1 MIWKFFGQTLFWAL
15 VIFMVAYLIRKKP
28 YEAFHSANKNKVVK
42 ILFLTIVS
50 YLPLSIPLLMWW
62 NKRGDALFNFF
73 LGLVFVSIFTLLILF
88 LYFLVQ
94 DLLHASGRLVRYITT
109 GANMIMPNKSRRKFV
124 RQLGIGVASIPF
136 FSFFYGITKGK
147 YDFTVRKVQ
156 LLFPDLP
163 AAFDGFR
170 FAQISDVHSGSF
182 DDVDEVKR
190 GIAMIQAQSPDMILF
205 TGDFVNTKAEETDPY
220 IPAWNDLSAP
230 MGKYAVLGNHDYG
243 FYGSFPNLEDR
254 ERNHQAVQQRYADA
268 GFRLLKNEH
277 VKIEKDNESIRLI
290 GVENWGK
297 PPFPQFGDLEK
308 ATSGIPDD
316 TFNILMSHDP
326 THWDMHVLDF
336 PKLIHL
342 TLSGHT
348 HGMQMGIDIPWLK
361 WSIVRF
367 VYPRWIDLY
376 QEGKKFL
383 YVNRGFGW
391 LGMPARVGIYPE
403 ITIFE
408 LKKGVSV

>member
-1 MIWKFFGQTLFWAL
+1 MIWRIFAQAFFWAL
-15 VIFMVAYLIRKKP
+15 IIFIVAYLIRKKP
-28 YEAFHSANKNKVVK
+28 YEAFHSTAKNRFFKWAFFGV
-42 ILFLTIVS
+42 IG
-50 YLPLSIPLLMWW
+50 YLPVAIPTLMFL
-62 NKRGDALFNFF
+62 NKRGDPIFNFF
-73 LGLVFVSIFTLLILF
+73 LELVFVSLFTLLILF

-94 DLLHASGRLVRYITT
+94 DIVHALGRLVRYAAT

-136 FSFFYGITKGK
+136 FSFLYGITKGK

-156 LLFPDLP
+156 LFFPDLP
-163 AAFDGFR
+163 SAFDGFR

-182 DDVDEVKR
+182 DDVEEVKR

-205 TGDFVNTKAEETDPY
+205 TGDFVNTRAEETEPF
-220 IPAWNDLSAP
+220 IPAWNALSAP
-230 MGKYAVLGNHDYG
+230 MGKFAVLGNHDYG
-243 FYGSFPNLEDR
+243 FYGNIPNLEER
-254 ERNHQAVQQRYADA
+254 ELNHKNVQQRYADA
-268 GFRLLKNEH
+268 GFRLLKNEN
-277 VKIEKDNESIRLI
+277 VKIEKDGEFIRLI

-297 PPFPQFGDLEK
+297 PPFPQFGDLDK
-308 ATSGIPDD
+308 ATADVD
-316 TFNILMSHDP
+316 NQEFKILMSHDP

-336 PKLIHL
+336 PKLVHL

-348 HGMQMGIDIPWLK
+348 HGMQMGVDIPWLK
-361 WSIVRF
+361 WSLVRF

-376 QEGKKFL
+376 QEGKKYL

-403 ITIFE
+403 ITVFE
-408 LKKGVSV
+408 LKKGDA